1 MEKTLSRRSVQI
13 GGCTDRPPIR
23 VSSTLPRESTL
34 GRYIDD
40 IILHT
45 VCSTGARQKIKVIL
59 NILFSEDII
68 RANNLSM
75 SMMLYRM
82 SDITSKVGVPDSI
95 FFPI

>member
-13 GGCTDRPPIR
+13 GGCTDWPPIR

-59 NILFSEDII
+59 NIIFRGHYSRQQSSIHEYEL
-68 RANNLSM
+68 NNGCHN
-75 SMMLYRM
+75 
-82 SDITSKVGVPDSI
+82 V
-95 FFPI
+95 